1 MSKNSKFVVVNN
13 FFFYFT
19 VKSEL
24 GHELMPWYDETIPP
38 EACIFSSRE
47 EAEKIAKEIGDD
59 FFVREI

>member
-1 MSKNSKFVVVNN
+1 MSKNAKFVVVNN
-13 FFFYFT
+13 LFNYFT

-24 GHELMPWYDETIPP
+24 GHEFMPWIDETIPP